1 MLQKCCILKKI
12 YDVYTSCI
20 FSNCSVF
27 ENGCIHINAKKR
39 GKEKP
44 SLRRNMIACYFLI
57 SAHKFLKAVYPRDCT
72 NYLSEVIK

>member
-1 MLQKCCILKKI
+1 MFQKCCNLKKI
-12 YDVYTSCI
+12 YDVY
-20 FSNCSVF
+20 CSVF
-27 ENGCIHINAKKR
+27 ENGCIHLNAKKR

-44 SLRRNMIACYFLI
+44 SLRRNMIACYFLV